1 MANSNFVVH
10 NGLTVGPLVIDAATG
25 SITTPGDVS
34 ITGNLGVS
42 QISKNDS
49 SVSINDT
56 GTGST
61 VVIKIDGATE
71 QTVDANGVNLATGG
85 YYSINGSSVLNAT
98 TLGSGVTASSL
109 TSVGTLTGLTVSGTT
124 ALAGTTAGTLN
135 ATSGNIGTLA
145 VTTGLGTANLVATG
159 GSINNV
165 AVGATT
171 HTTGRFT
178 TVTAT
183 TVNAGTI
190 GNASAA
196 FSGASATLTGTLIAT
211 TVNAGTIGNSGA
223 TLTGTLSTAAQTN
236 ITSVG
241 TLTGLT
247 VSGTTALGVLTTSSS
262 TTIGG
267 NLNVS
272 GNLNVTGNISYFSSN
287 DLVITDSLIYLA
299 DGNSGDVLDI
309 GLVSAFTNPGYQHTG
324 LVRDAS
330 DGVWKLFAN
339 VVAEPTTTVNFTFA
353 NYSPLRIGALTAS
366 SATLSGTIIA
376 STVNAGTI
384 GNTGATLTGTLSTAS
399 QTNITAVG
407 TISTGTWS
415 ASFGAVSGANLTNLT
430 ATNINGTVATANV
443 SLFETVAST
452 STNATFYPYLA
463 DKTDGNTAGFIASSF
478 NINPSTGLVRTASLT
493 SSGTIIASTVNAGT
507 IGNSGATLTG
517 TLSTAAQTNV
527 TSVGTLSGL
536 TVSGAIVPN
545 ANLTINVGSVSAWF
559 NTFFGVSTQA
569 RYADLAENYQA
580 DRAYNPGTVLMF
592 GGTQEVT
599 VADAG
604 TPAVAGVVSTNP
616 AHLMNGQLSGANVVA
631 LALTG
636 RVPCMVIGPVKK
648 GDMMIS
654 AGFGYARSSANPAI
668 GQVIGKA
675 LQDFPLE
682 SKGVIEVVVGRV

>member
-1 MANSNFVVH
+1 MANSNFIVH

-135 ATSGNIGTLA
+135 ATSGNIGTLS
-145 VTTGLGTANLVATG
+145 VTTGLSTANARISG
-159 GSINNV
+159 GYADNFSI
-165 AVGATT
+165 GANTAA
-171 HTTGRFT
+171 TGRFT
-178 TVTAT
+178 TVNT
-183 TVNAGTI
+183 T
-190 GNASAA
+190 
-196 FSGASATLTGTLIAT
+196 
-211 TVNAGTIGNSGA
+211 
-223 TLTGTLSTAAQTN
+223 STA
-236 ITSVG
+236 
-241 TLTGLT
+241 
-247 VSGTTALGVLTTSSS
+247 
-262 TTIGG
+262 TIGG

-272 GNLNVTGNISYFSSN
+272 GNLNVTGNVSYFSSN

-366 SATLSGTIIA
+366 SATLSGTVIA

-384 GNTGATLTGTLSTAS
+384 GNSGATLTGTLSTAA
-399 QTNITAVG
+399 QTNITSLG
-407 TISTGTWS
+407 TLTSLS
-415 ASFGAVSGANLTNLT
+415 VGAV
-430 ATNINGTVATANV
+430 
-443 SLFETVAST
+443 
-452 STNATFYPYLA
+452 
-463 DKTDGNTAGFIASSF
+463 
-478 NINPSTGLVRTASLT
+478 T
-493 SSGTIIASTVNAGT
+493 SSGTVIASTVNAGT

-527 TSVGTLSGL
+527 TSVGTLTGL

-559 NTFFGVSTQA
+559 NTFYGVSTQA
-569 RYADLAENYQA
+569 KYADLAENYQA
-580 DRAYNPGTVLMF
+580 DRVYNPGTVLMF

-604 TPAVAGVVSTNP
+604 TTAVAGIVSTNP

-654 AGFGYARSSANPAI
+654 AGFGYARSSANPII

-675 LQDFPLE
+675 LQDFPVE

>member
-98 TLGSGVTASSL
+98 TLGSAVVNSSL
-109 TSVGTLTGLTVSGTT
+109 TSVGTITSLAATT
-124 ALAGTTAGTLN
+124 AVATNLSTGN
-135 ATSGNIGTLA
+135 AVI
-145 VTTGLGTANLVATG
+145 TG
-159 GSINNV
+159 GSLNNTT
-165 AVGATT
+165 VGATT
-171 HTTGRFT
+171 HNTGRFT

-190 GNASAA
+190 GNS
-196 FSGASATLTGTLIAT
+196 
-211 TVNAGTIGNSGA
+211 
-223 TLTGTLSTAAQTN
+223 
-236 ITSVG
+236 
-241 TLTGLT
+241 
-247 VSGTTALGVLTTSSS
+247 
-262 TTIGG
+262 
-267 NLNVS
+267 
-272 GNLNVTGNISYFSSN
+272 
-287 DLVITDSLIYLA
+287 
-299 DGNSGDVLDI
+299 
-309 GLVSAFTNPGYQHTG
+309 
-324 LVRDAS
+324 
-330 DGVWKLFAN
+330 
-339 VVAEPTTTVNFTFA
+339 
-353 NYSPLRIGALTAS
+353 
-366 SATLSGTIIA
+366 
-376 STVNAGTI
+376 
-384 GNTGATLTGTLSTAS
+384 GATLTGTLSTAS

-452 STNATFYPYLA
+452 STNATFYPYLS

-527 TSVGTLSGL
+527 TSVGTLTGL

-559 NTFFGVSTQA
+559 NTFYGVSTQA
-569 RYADLAENYQA
+569 KYADLAENYQA

-616 AHLMNGQLSGANVVA
+616 AHLMNGQLAGANVVA

-682 SKGVIEVVVGRV
+682 SKGIIEVVVGRV